1 MGRYMGQLKLLCHIG
16 DNVSWCACSGR
27 VIFLQPRSKISAK
40 DGKCLNSAADKYIV
54 VEPNSML

>member
-1 MGRYMGQLKLLCHIG
+1 MGRYTGWLKLLCHIG

-27 VIFLQPRSKISAK
+27 VIFLQPHRRISEK
-40 DGKCLNSAADKYIV
+40 DGKCLNSAEDKYIV